1 MGEKKKVAQSVRAG
15 PVRFVGGGASR
26 LKEKVSASRQVDV
39 EGRGRR
45 GQRRWGSSSESSSH
59 PRYYP
64 YYSYKI
70 IPIDERTA
78 SCSLGSTS
86 ALPCSSTL
94 LPRRLQFTLLRT
106 HAAANASGYQ
116 TRLFHKLRDLT
127 DLTFLSMTRYLRKR
141 DATGRVRKVL
151 VAQLPVSYFLRI
163 SGV

>member
-15 PVRFVGGGASR
+15 PVRFGGGGASR
-26 LKEKVSASRQVDV
+26 LKRKVSASRQVDV

-45 GQRRWGSSSESSSH
+45 GQRWGSSSESSSH

-64 YYSYKI
+64 NYSYEI

-86 ALPCSSTL
+86 ALPSIIHVVAETLTIHHTLTSSWRPT
-94 LPRRLQFTLLRT
+94 PRIIKHVL
-106 HAAANASGYQ
+106 
-116 TRLFHKLRDLT
+116 LRDLT
-127 DLTFLSMTRYLRKR
+127 DLTSLSMTRYLRKR

-151 VAQLPVSYFLRI
+151 VAQRPVSYLLRI